1 MSNYK
6 HDHDYE
12 ASLALNV
19 PDSPW
24 ETHNPF
30 LYLGTNENMH
40 CTQADID
47 SYNALSAFVQQQD
60 EIMGNDGFE
69 SEACPESS
77 RVSSMTELYRG
88 GQADALLSSSSS
100 CPQGPGEIET
110 ISHTDEALSV
120 TLKRF
125 TSTINQFGAL
135 SQTLGNKIEGLNS
148 RFDDMERRLDSMEN
162 RMDSMKQSMDS
173 MKHSMDNLS
182 QETESLEAKFKSV
195 NEYLLEVIR
204 REQRVMKEFGDLA
217 SRYQEQEI

>member
-1 MSNYK
+1 
-6 HDHDYE
+6 
-12 ASLALNV
+12 
-19 PDSPW
+19 
-24 ETHNPF
+24 
-30 LYLGTNENMH
+30 MH

-60 EIMGNDGFE
+60 MIMGNDGFE
-69 SEACPESS
+69 SKACPESS

-88 GQADALLSSSSS
+88 GYDQADALLSSSSS

-204 REQRVMKEFGDLA
+204 REQRVMKEFSDLA